1 VLAGRRSEIDF
12 LNGLIATKGEQIG
25 IATPVHRAL
34 TSIVKGI
41 ERGELTS
48 ARENILA
55 LEV

>member
-34 TSIVKGI
+34 TSIVKRI
-41 ERGELTS
+41 ERGELTP